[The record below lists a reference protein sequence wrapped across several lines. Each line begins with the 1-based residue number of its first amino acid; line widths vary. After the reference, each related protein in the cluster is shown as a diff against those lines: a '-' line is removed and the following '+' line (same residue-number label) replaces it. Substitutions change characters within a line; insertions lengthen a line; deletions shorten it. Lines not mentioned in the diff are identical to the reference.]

1 LRGSTAS
8 GRYLSDQLIELE
20 VAERPWP
27 DSGGWRFAT
36 RKGIFGEDRVGGP
49 VTIAEIEAV
58 AEPLG
63 CVVGDLIG
71 PSSAHGY
78 LPFRSSGLLWVATTQ

>member
-1 LRGSTAS
+1 ML
-8 GRYLSDQLIELE
+8 
-20 VAERPWP
+20 
-27 DSGGWRFAT
+27 
-36 RKGIFGEDRVGGP
+36 GEDRVGGP
-49 VTIAEIEAV
+49 VTTAKIVAV

-78 LPFRSSGLLWVATTQ
+78 LPFRSSGLLWMATTQQPDRGLAPGLIKRNVIQGEMGRKHTI

>member
-1 LRGSTAS
+1 ML
-8 GRYLSDQLIELE
+8 
-20 VAERPWP
+20 
-27 DSGGWRFAT
+27 
-36 RKGIFGEDRVGGP
+36 GEDRVGGP
-49 VTIAEIEAV
+49 VTTAEIEAV

-78 LPFRSSGLLWVATTQ
+78 LPFRSSGLLWMATTQQRRPRARTRANQAECDTRGNGPKTHNLGGLR